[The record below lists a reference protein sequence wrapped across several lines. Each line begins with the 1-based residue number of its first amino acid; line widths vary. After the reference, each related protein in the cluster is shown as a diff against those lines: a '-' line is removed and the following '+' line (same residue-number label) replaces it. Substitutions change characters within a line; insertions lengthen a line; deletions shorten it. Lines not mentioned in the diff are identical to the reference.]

1 MRLRVL
7 PPTVLRDPRVESL
20 NLDRNKL
27 KHVPGI
33 SKLSRLRKLILS
45 KNEIADF
52 PEEIQ
57 SLVHLEK
64 LELNQNQIRVIP
76 EGIFS
81 CLPRLKHLR
90 LNNNR
95 LSALPKDLATCSSS
109 LQYLNLSN
117 NLFRAVPQ
125 AVLELVSLQELYV
138 QNNALRQLPRELF
151 EGRPLKMFKANG
163 NPLREPPN
171 EVCAGGIQQI
181 LSYFSQLENCQV
193 EEDRRVKTMFLGASL
208 AGKSTIC
215 KSLKQSKIQAMLE
228 ERRANLTHFIDN
240 LESREESEFYVD
252 QWDRLKEM
260 ERCTLTVG
268 LLIVHTYGTV

>member
-1 MRLRVL
+1 AAAVASNPLPHCCCPTPNSSLWGREGGSEGLERGGCGVEGEGVL
-7 PPTVLRDPRVESL
+7 TLFSDPRVESL

-33 SKLSRLRKLILS
+33 SKLGNLRKLILS

-81 CLPRLKHLR
+81 YLPRLKHLR

-109 LQYLNLSN
+109 LQYLNMSN

-125 AVLELVSLQELYV
+125 SVLE
-138 QNNALRQLPRELF
+138 
-151 EGRPLKMFKANG
+151 PLKMFKAHG
-163 NPLREPPN
+163 NPLREPPS
-171 EVCAGGIQQI
+171 EVCAQSLILILATLLGGREVL
-181 LSYFSQLENCQV
+181 LSPFYRWGTERQRNDMTCPRSQRKLWQSWELN
-193 EEDRRVKTMFLGASL
+193 LGLPSPRPA
-208 AGKSTIC
+208 
-215 KSLKQSKIQAMLE
+215 
-228 ERRANLTHFIDN
+228 H
-240 LESREESEFYVD
+240 
-252 QWDRLKEM
+252 
-260 ERCTLTVG
+260 
-268 LLIVHTYGTV
+268 

>member
-1 MRLRVL
+1 LLLGGRGPPGRKTFVYFTWSWKCLSDVSCVL
-7 PPTVLRDPRVESL
+7 GTSDPRVESL

-27 KHVPGI
+27 KHIPGI
-33 SKLSRLRKLILS
+33 SKLGNLRKLILS

-52 PEEIQ
+52 PKEIQ

-81 CLPRLKHLR
+81 CLPRLQHLR

-125 AVLELVSLQELYV
+125 AVLE
-138 QNNALRQLPRELF
+138 
-151 EGRPLKMFKANG
+151 PLKMFKAHG
-163 NPLREPPN
+163 NPLQQPPN

-181 LSYFSQLENCQV
+181 LSYFSQLQNCQG

-215 KSLKQSKIQAMLE
+215 KSLKQSPVCLNAGG
-228 ERRANLTHFIDN
+228 DWG
-240 LESREESEFYVD
+240 SRGSGH
-252 QWDRLKEM
+252 RG
-260 ERCTLTVG
+260 RCQRKWRPPNPSALDHCLGHLNGCTGPDPVYRKKG
-268 LLIVHTYGTV
+268 AI